1 MQISL
6 KVCNHLTLLEFVC
19 VDIFFY
25 GSAEGIWLR
34 TSCHWLLQNYKA
46 KLINDLDQM
55 AHLTLVP
62 CRPAPLSFQPKQLL
76 GQSELLCPVGRAVT
90 SFIYKSL

>member
-1 MQISL
+1 MEISL
-6 KVCNHLTLLEFVC
+6 KVCNNLILLEFVC

-25 GSAEGIWLR
+25 GSSEGIWLR
-34 TSCHWLLQNYKA
+34 TSCHWLPQNDKA

-62 CRPAPLSFQPKQLL
+62 CCPAPLSFQPKQLL
-76 GQSELLCPVGRAVT
+76 GQSELLCPIGGAVT
-90 SFIYKSL
+90 SFIYKGL